1 MSSVHILAIAGTF
14 MGGVAALAREL
25 GHTVSGSD
33 QAIYP
38 PMSTQL
44 EQLGIALDQGYRAD
58 SVPAGTDD
66 VVIGNALS
74 RGNAAVEAVLDA
86 GQRYISGAQWLS
98 EQVLPGRDTLAV
110 AGTHGKTTTTTILTW
125 LLESAGRSPGFLIG
139 GVAEDFGVSARLG
152 QGREFVVE
160 ADEYDTAF
168 FDKRSKFVHYRPLVA
183 ILNNLEY
190 DHADIFPDVAA
201 IQRQF
206 HHLVRTVPA
215 RGRLIV
221 NGEDPHLAEVLAMGC
236 WTPVERFG
244 FDPSLEWHAELLAAD
259 GSAFR
264 VHHRGQAMGDV
275 HWSLL
280 GRHNV
285 LNGLAALAAAHAVG
299 VAPADVIP
307 ALARFRSVK
316 RRMEVIGRHDGIT
329 IYDDFAH
336 HPTAIATT
344 LEGLRAKVGDAR
356 IVVAMEPR
364 SNSMRLGAHAQA
376 LAPSLALADEVVFLH
391 RPELAWDGSR
401 GDRRSARRS
410 ARGARYR
417 RAAGAVAGQR
427 AQRRPR
433 GVHVQW
439 GLRRRTAPLP
449 RRAAGPMSSDT
460 SLPLFPLHTTLV
472 PGAAVG
478 LRVFE
483 RRYLDLVRDSGRSG
497 EGFGV
502 CLILDG
508 QEVGAPATPA
518 AYGVQ
523 VRIEDFDVGADGVLQ
538 LRLRGTR
545 RFHVERTRVR
555 DNGLVVAD
563 VRWCDEDP
571 DDELRPQHALLA
583 TVLGHIIEQ
592 AGEAYAPANPALLDQ
607 ASWVGWRLAELL
619 PLSEQQRLQL
629 LQMDDPHQR
638 LQQLLGWMP

>member
-1 MSSVHILAIAGTF
+1 MSKIHILGIAGTF

-25 GHTVSGSD
+25 GHEVHGSD

-44 EQLGIALDQGYRAD
+44 EQLGIALDPGYRAT
-58 SVPAGTDD
+58 SVAADCD
-66 VVIGNALS
+66 EVIVGNALS

-125 LLESAGRSPGFLIG
+125 LLQAAGREPGFLIG

-152 QGREFVVE
+152 GGRAFVVE

-221 NGEDPHLAEVLAMGC
+221 NGEDAYLSQVLAMGC

-244 FDPSLEWHAELLAAD
+244 FDPSLEWHAELVNAD
-259 GSAFR
+259 GSAFVVHYRGTR
-264 VHHRGQAMGDV
+264 VGEVR
-275 HWSLL
+275 WPLL

-299 VAPADVIP
+299 VELGTVIP

-316 RRMEVIGRHDGIT
+316 RRLEVIGQAQDIT
-329 IYDDFAH
+329 VYDDFAH
-336 HPTAIATT
+336 HPTAIHTT
-344 LEGLRAKVGDAR
+344 LEGLRAKVGAAR

-376 LAPSLALADEVVFLH
+376 LAPSLDLADAVVFLH
-391 RPELAWDGSR
+391 RPELAWD
-401 GDRRSARRS
+401 
-410 ARGARYR
+410 
-417 RAAGAVAGQR
+417 AAGVIAAVRGQ
-427 AQRRPR
+427 A
-433 GVHVQW
+433 H
-439 GLRRRTAPLP
+439 A
-449 RRAAGPMSSDT
+449 
-460 SLPLFPLHTTLV
+460 V
-472 PGAAVG
+472 PGT
-478 LRVFE
+478 
-483 RRYLDLVRDSGRSG
+483 D
-497 EGFGV
+497 
-502 CLILDG
+502 
-508 QEVGAPATPA
+508 
-518 AYGVQ
+518 
-523 VRIEDFDVGADGVLQ
+523 
-538 LRLRGTR
+538 
-545 RFHVERTRVR
+545 
-555 DNGLVVAD
+555 
-563 VRWCDEDP
+563 
-571 DDELRPQHALLA
+571 ALLA
-583 TVLGHIIEQ
+583 RLGEI
-592 AGEAYAPANPALLDQ
+592 AAPGDHVVFMSNGGFDGAP
-607 ASWVGWRLAELL
+607 RRFLA
-619 PLSEQQRLQL
+619 Q
-629 LQMDDPHQR
+629 
-638 LQQLLGWMP
+638 LQQG